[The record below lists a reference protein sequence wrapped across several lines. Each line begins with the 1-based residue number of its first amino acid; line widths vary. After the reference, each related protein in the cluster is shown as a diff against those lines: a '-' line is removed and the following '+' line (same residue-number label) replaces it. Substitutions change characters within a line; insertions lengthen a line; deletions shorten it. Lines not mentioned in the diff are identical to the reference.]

1 MVYKYHSL
9 LNHLPVGGHLGY
21 FQVLAITNKIC
32 VSIIYILT
40 LTLIFVS
47 TLRFFVCLMCEHKL
61 LFLWNKCPRMKLLVH
76 MAIT

>member
-9 LNHLPVGGHLGY
+9 LNHLLVGGHLGY

-32 VSIIYILT
+32 ISIIYILT

-47 TLRFFVCLMCEHKL
+47 TLGFFCL
-61 LFLWNKCPRMKLLVH
+61 FGV
-76 MAIT
+76 